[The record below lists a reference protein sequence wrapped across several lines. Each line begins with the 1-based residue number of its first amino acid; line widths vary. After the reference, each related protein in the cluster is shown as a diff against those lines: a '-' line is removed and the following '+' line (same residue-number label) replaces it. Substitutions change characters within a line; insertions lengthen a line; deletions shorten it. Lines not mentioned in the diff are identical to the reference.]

1 MLKNLFACL
10 VLLCFD
16 FPCHSQ
22 VVNIESA
29 RMQSDS
35 VGWKGRAGTVFSF
48 TSNKQDIT
56 QFSIDAHLQLKTVKD
71 LWLIIG
77 DYGFLKGGG
86 EKFVQNS
93 FGHLRYNRK
102 LNSFLRWEVFLQ
114 AQNNYITQIDSRY
127 LAGTGPR
134 FKLSDTK
141 RFRLYA
147 ASLFMYEYE
156 KELTTPTLI
165 HRDVR
170 NSSYVSFTI
179 LPDEHMEIISTTF
192 FQPRLGAFGDFRVLN
207 QALLKIKT
215 GKRFGVSVIW
225 NYLFDRFPAGEA
237 PKTTYNFAMGLDCEF

>member
-1 MLKNLFACL
+1 
-10 VLLCFD
+10 
-16 FPCHSQ
+16 
-22 VVNIESA
+22 
-29 RMQSDS
+29 MQSDTI
-35 VGWKGRAGTVFSF
+35 GWKGRAGTVFSF

-56 QFSIDAHLQLKTVKD
+56 QFSIDAHLQLKTAKD

-114 AQNNYITQIDSRY
+114 AQNNFITQIEARY

-141 RFRLYA
+141 RLRLYA
-147 ASLFMYEYE
+147 ACLFMYEHE
-156 KELTTPTLI
+156 KELTTPKII
-165 HRDVR
+165 HNDIR
-170 NSSYVSFTI
+170 NSSYISFTI
-179 LPDEHMEIISTTF
+179 IPDEHMEIISTTF
-192 FQPRLGAFGDFRVLN
+192 FQPRLAQMSDFRVLN

-225 NYLFDRFPAGEA
+225 NYLFDRYPAGDA
-237 PKTTYNFAMGLDCEF
+237 PRTTYNFAMGLDCEF